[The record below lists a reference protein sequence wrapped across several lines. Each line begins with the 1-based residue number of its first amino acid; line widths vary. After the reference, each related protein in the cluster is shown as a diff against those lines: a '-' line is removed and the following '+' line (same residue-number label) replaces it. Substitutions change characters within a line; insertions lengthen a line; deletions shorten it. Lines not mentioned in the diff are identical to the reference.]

1 MILTKKKKEPKKKKE
16 EPDGVNAQSRQRSS
30 FPLRFRLRGDD
41 PSRSRATP
49 YQGKDKDVL
58 SVRLWDLSVR
68 FVLSVRLRILGI
80 MRNLD

>member
-1 MILTKKKKEPKKKKE
+1 VSLTKKKKEPKKKKE

-49 YQGKDKDVL
+49 YLGKVL
-58 SVRLWDLSVR
+58 SVRLRDLSVR